1 MNIAIIFAG
10 GTGVRMNSIAKPK
23 QFLELHGKAIIIY
36 TLEVFEQHP
45 EIDAIA
51 VVCLDGWEGY
61 LSKLMEKAQLQK
73 VKWLVKGGKSGQ
85 ESIYNGL
92 SAVYNDPS
100 VPQDSI
106 VLIHDG
112 VRPLLNTQLISDN
125 IQSVRE
131 FGSAVTVTPAIETV
145 IYVDPSNG
153 DVTDVLDRSVCR
165 MAKAPQS
172 FILSELMEAHEQ
184 ARREGKMD
192 FIDSATLM
200 KHYGHSIH
208 TVPGPV
214 ENIKITTPLDYYL
227 FRAIMDARENAQ
239 IMGI

>member
-1 MNIAIIFAG
+1 MGAS
-10 GTGVRMNSIAKPK
+10 VPK
-23 QFLELHGKAIIIY
+23 QFLELDGKAILHR
-36 TLEVFEQHP
+36 TVGKFT
-45 EIDAIA
+45 DAIPGIK
-51 VVCLDGWEGY
+51 VITVLPGQYIQSWKDYCSLRSFFCRQRIVEGGFTRFH
-61 LSKLMEKAQLQK
+61 S
-73 VKWLVKGGKSGQ
+73 VK
-85 ESIYNGL
+85 NGL
-92 SAVYNDPS
+92 EAVPDGAL
-100 VPQDSI
+100 VA
-106 VLIHDG
+106 IHDG

-125 IQSVRE
+125 IQSVCE

-172 FILSELMEAHEQ
+172 FILSELMEAHEK
-184 ARREGKMD
+184 ARREGKKD

-200 KHYGHSIH
+200 KHYGHAIH